1 MEFPVSF
8 GGCVPPR
15 LVRRVSAAGVI
26 LVLRWAEL
34 VAIRAEYAA
43 VALKWLQQFF
53 TAGTSVEEEAGV
65 GGHFHALHKVAFWA
79 GQVCICHSVRLLA
92 SPRIVSKSAADAAL
106 PAPLPSSSRLRTL
119 RVENRAG
126 SAVVARL
133 LALTANSPPA
143 SPTFLGECLLW
154 VESRAGSAVVA

>member
-1 MEFPVSF
+1 
-8 GGCVPPR
+8 VPPR
-15 LVRRVSAAGVI
+15 LARRVSAAGII

-43 VALKWLQQFF
+43 VSLKWFQQFF

-65 GGHFHALHKVAFWA
+65 CWHFHILHMVAFWA
-79 GQVCICHSVRLLA
+79 GQVCFYHSVRLLA
-92 SPRIVSKSAADAAL
+92 CPRIVTKPTADAAL
-106 PAPLPSSSRLRTL
+106 PAPLPSSSCLRTL

-126 SAVVARL
+126 SAVVALL
-133 LALTANSPPA
+133 LALTANSLPSPA
-143 SPTFLGECLLW
+143 PFLGECLLW

>member
-15 LVRRVSAAGVI
+15 LTRRVSAAGVI

-53 TAGTSVEEEAGV
+53 TAGTPVEEEAGV

-92 SPRIVSKSAADAAL
+92 SPRIVSKSAADATL
-106 PAPLPSSSRLRTL
+106 PAPLPSSCCLRTL

-126 SAVVARL
+126 SDIVARL

-143 SPTFLGECLLW
+143 SATFLGECLLW